1 MQPITSPVMQDI
13 MEASDEKEL
22 WIVGREFE
30 RPPYFH
36 AGKGGDTRLTRA
48 LRLCT
53 EDKITPNSDGSYQV
67 QGSEGRSY
75 RVAESCSCP
84 NSQKASSRWCYH
96 AVGVALYVEWQRR
109 LRPVAPV
116 DLGTLRAGTA
126 PMSRV
131 PTPDDDE
138 LGNGFPVDDETLPL
152 PLPPVTVDERLAAAA
167 HDAQARARALDA
179 LPLIAHREEGPV
191 STTSEG
197 VPYTFDER
205 THVRTPHTPQ
215 EDRMADDQYI
225 PEPEMDDAPVATLE
239 APTPVPALR
248 PRAPQVDDL
257 EAALQ
262 VWTTERAVVQRFLK
276 QELKANID
284 YYTLRIGGKDSKPS
298 LSKAG
303 AEKVMGWLKLQASF
317 LPDTGTWEMLGRPTD
332 LVCFVCTIRTRSGEI
347 VGEGRG
353 ARSVKKDNGDINKAI
368 KMAEKSA
375 CVSAVLRT
383 GALSD
388 VFTCDLEDMQE
399 EPAKAPARPPYAQ
412 GTSQEMRQ
420 KIWAQVQELAPDV
433 KTREAVEAW
442 VLARTG
448 VRLLPDNY
456 AHILTSLEGK
466 A

>member
-1 MQPITSPVMQDI
+1 MTVTVLPEVMQDMAESAYRQQVYI
-13 MEASDEKEL
+13 VAETQMHVAPWLFEDEGWDKSRLKAAIELVCTGKVTQTAEGWHVEGAS
-22 WIVGREFE
+22 REGYDLPGATLACPCKAAAHN
-30 RPPYFH
+30 RKTSVCKH
-36 AGKGGDTRLTRA
+36 
-48 LRLCT
+48 
-53 EDKITPNSDGSYQV
+53 
-67 QGSEGRSY
+67 
-75 RVAESCSCP
+75 RVA
-84 NSQKASSRWCYH
+84 
-96 AVGVALYVEWQRR
+96 VELARR
-109 LRPVAPV
+109 VQQAYPQ
-116 DLGTLRAGTA
+116 DT
-126 PMSRV
+126 
-131 PTPDDDE
+131 
-138 LGNGFPVDDETLPL
+138 PL
-152 PLPPVTVDERLAAAA
+152 PFGPVTVDERLAAAA

-191 STTSEG
+191 YTTSEG
-197 VPYTFDER
+197 VPYTLDES

-215 EDRMADDQYI
+215 EDRMADDDAKYI
-225 PEPEMDDAPVATLE
+225 PEPDDAPVATLE

-303 AEKVMGWLKLQASF
+303 AEKVLGWLKLQASF
-317 LPDTGTWEMLGRPTD
+317 TPDTGTWEMLGRPQD
-332 LVCFVCTIRTRSGEI
+332 LVCYVCTIRTRSGEI

-353 ARSVKKDNGDINKAI
+353 ARSLKKDGGDVNKAI

-399 EPAKAPARPPYAQ
+399 EPAKITMPSAA
-412 GTSQEMRQ
+412 MRTRIWELVQ
-420 KIWAQVQELAPDV
+420 KMAPDV
-433 KTREAVEAW
+433 KTREEVERFIQD
-442 VLARTG
+442 RTG
-448 VRLLPDNY
+448 CQLLPNQY
-456 AHILTSLEGK
+456 AAILTALEQGR
-466 A
+466 